1 MLLADFPDG
10 SAVGEAPKLDAVFE
24 YREAI
29 GLVVACVK
37 SDLEHDAALDERC
50 NFVNGSVGKWGYG
63 KLSKRDGRLSSR
75 NNGNVVPIGR
85 IEGKGYPIVAP

>member
-29 GLVVACVK
+29 DLVVACVK

-63 KLSKRDGRLSSR
+63 MLLHVCLDFYGQYVVDADAKVVLS
-75 NNGNVVPIGR
+75 V
-85 IEGKGYPIVAP
+85 

>member
-50 NFVNGSVGKWGYG
+50 DLVNGAAGKWGYG
-63 KLSKRDGRLSSR
+63 MLLLLRTHAPDDFFGL
-75 NNGNVVPIGR
+75 VV
-85 IEGKGYPIVAP
+85 V